1 MDALVSTLD
10 YTVHWLLLSVHA
22 ARRLTQYVGC
32 IKYLASE
39 CAIGLYSTRVSFCIL
54 DVTTHDN
61 KEEIRKKVRLKV
73 YGLDYTK
80 TNVNDEAAEGH

>member
-54 DVTTHDN
+54 DVTIYTRQ
-61 KEEIRKKVRLKV
+61 EIRNKKKRTTQSLRS
-73 YGLDYTK
+73 
-80 TNVNDEAAEGH
+80 